1 MLMHTHE
8 ARLDALRK
16 ELARR
21 GLDGFVV
28 PIGDEHLSEYVP
40 SYAERLGWLTGF
52 GGSAGFAVVLAE
64 SAAIFV
70 DGRYTVQVRE
80 QVAERLFEYRAIPGD
95 DLAGWIE
102 THAKDGARIGYDA
115 WLHPLRWA
123 RRTAAA
129 LEKGGRA
136 LIPVEDNPIDAVWQ
150 DRPAPSDAPLTV
162 QPDDLA
168 GRSSADKRGEIADW
182 LRGEGADALVLG
194 TLDAVAWTLNIRG
207 GDVDHTPV
215 ALAYALVHADA
226 TAELFVAPDK
236 VTDAV
241 RRHLGNAVTL
251 RDRTAFA
258 DALNALDGKTVALDP
273 DAAVAGIAQALS
285 DGGAT
290 LLERR
295 DPTALPKARKTP
307 AEAQGHRE
315 AQARDGVAVA
325 KFLHWLDIEAPKG
338 RQTELSAAAQLL
350 VFRQENDGLVD
361 LSFPTISAAGAHAAL
376 PHYRVDEDS
385 DAPLDPGSVYLCD
398 SGGQYRDGTTDIT
411 RTVWIAG
418 EGEAAAPPKEVRD
431 RFTRVLK
438 GHIALATLTF
448 PDGTSGGQIDGFARA
463 PLWSA
468 GLDYAHGTGHGVGAF
483 LGVHE
488 GPQRIA
494 KPTGGQAGTGEPL
507 RSGMICSNEPGYYKP
522 GAYGIRIENL
532 VLVREAAI
540 EGAEGSYLGFETLTH
555 VPIARAMIEP
565 ALLTPAERGWIDA
578 YHARTRDILA
588 PQLEGEVR
596 DWVVEA
602 CQPLNG

>member
-1 MLMHTHE
+1 M
-8 ARLDALRK
+8 
-16 ELARR
+16 
-21 GLDGFVV
+21 
-28 PIGDEHLSEYVP
+28 
-40 SYAERLGWLTGF
+40 
-52 GGSAGFAVVLAE
+52 
-64 SAAIFV
+64 
-70 DGRYTVQVRE
+70 
-80 QVAERLFEYRAIPGD
+80 
-95 DLAGWIE
+95 
-102 THAKDGARIGYDA
+102 
-115 WLHPLRWA
+115 
-123 RRTAAA
+123 
-129 LEKGGRA
+129 
-136 LIPVEDNPIDAVWQ
+136 
-150 DRPAPSDAPLTV
+150 
-162 QPDDLA
+162 
-168 GRSSADKRGEIADW
+168 
-182 LRGEGADALVLG
+182 LG

-307 AEAQGHRE
+307 AEAQGHRD

-325 KFLHWLDIEAPKG
+325 KFLHWLDTEAPKG
-338 RQTELSAAAQLL
+338 GQTELSAAAQLL

-431 RFTRVLK
+431 RFTRVSEGSHRARHADLSRW
-438 GHIALATLTF
+438 HQRR
-448 PDGTSGGQIDGFARA
+448 PDRRLRARA
-463 PLWSA
+463 ALVKRGSITRMAPATASA
-468 GLDYAHGTGHGVGAF
+468 RSSAF
-483 LGVHE
+483 TKARNAS
-488 GPQRIA
+488 PSR
-494 KPTGGQAGTGEPL
+494 PAGRRG
-507 RSGMICSNEPGYYKP
+507 
-522 GAYGIRIENL
+522 
-532 VLVREAAI
+532 
-540 EGAEGSYLGFETLTH
+540 
-555 VPIARAMIEP
+555 RASRCDR
-565 ALLTPAERGWIDA
+565 A
-578 YHARTRDILA
+578 
-588 PQLEGEVR
+588 
-596 DWVVEA
+596 
-602 CQPLNG
+602 